1 MPGSP
6 YSPDL
11 SHRDDPATS
20 NDAAAVAVASGT
32 VATHE
37 AAILAVLRTMPRGG
51 TGKEIAGE
59 VNRQFKHLRMNQV
72 QVMRRI
78 GVLVR
83 RRQAHY
89 RVNPCQPWRL
99 NSKGRTVPNYLRRDG
114 QRVHGYGD
122 SDLPLFNV

>member
-1 MPGSP
+1 MGSP

-51 TGKEIAGE
+51 TGKEIAWGI
-59 VNRQFKHLRMNQV
+59 QCHFKGVQMTNV
-72 QVMRRI
+72 QVMRRMRSLLAR
-78 GVLVR
+78 GQVFR
-83 RRQAHY
+83 RRDPV
-89 RVNPCQPWRL
+89 RLDRWR
-99 NSKGRTVPNYLRRDG
+99 SRDG
-114 QRVHGYGD
+114 QVLHFAKRGD
-122 SDLPLFNV
+122 MPLFGE